1 MAYSDVD
8 RKPNLPPLLLFSSF
22 CTEKQEAGLLTRSL
36 RYFCLNLIVLV
47 SGYAACDVSNITVL
61 LSMNRRTLALLAA
74 TTLTKSAR
82 SMSMTT
88 TTISTSER
96 TFTCSD
102 GVKLV
107 VKSWSNANTDDASN
121 NTITKKILCLHG
133 WLDNAAS
140 FNRLAPLLL
149 DSSTSLSS
157 DEQQE
162 QPMEIL
168 ALDFPGHGLSGHKS
182 VDGPPQLLAEVSFCM

>member
-1 MAYSDVD
+1 M
-8 RKPNLPPLLLFSSF
+8 K
-22 CTEKQEAGLLTRSL
+22 
-36 RYFCLNLIVLV
+36 
-47 SGYAACDVSNITVL
+47 
-61 LSMNRRTLALLAA
+61 RTLALLAA

-82 SMSMTT
+82 SISMTT

-107 VKSWSNANTDDASN
+107 VKSWSNVNTGGDASH

-149 DSSTSLSS
+149 DSPSS

-162 QPMEIL
+162 QCVQPMEIL

-182 VDGPPQLLAEVSFCM
+182 VDGPPQLLAEVSFRICSGGFVMLNHFTHA

>member
-1 MAYSDVD
+1 
-8 RKPNLPPLLLFSSF
+8 
-22 CTEKQEAGLLTRSL
+22 
-36 RYFCLNLIVLV
+36 
-47 SGYAACDVSNITVL
+47 
-61 LSMNRRTLALLAA
+61 
-74 TTLTKSAR
+74 
-82 SMSMTT
+82 MTT

-107 VKSWSNANTDDASN
+107 VKSWSNANTGDDASN
-121 NTITKKILCLHG
+121 NTITKKVLCLHG

-149 DSSTSLSS
+149 DSSPSS
-157 DEQQE
+157 DEEQVQY

-182 VDGPPQLLAEVSFCM
+182 VDGPPQLLAEVSFRM

>member
-1 MAYSDVD
+1 
-8 RKPNLPPLLLFSSF
+8 
-22 CTEKQEAGLLTRSL
+22 
-36 RYFCLNLIVLV
+36 
-47 SGYAACDVSNITVL
+47 
-61 LSMNRRTLALLAA
+61 MNRRTLALLAA

-82 SMSMTT
+82 SISMTT

-107 VKSWSNANTDDASN
+107 VKSWSNAHAGDDASH
-121 NTITKKILCLHG
+121 NTITKKVLCLHG

-149 DSSTSLSS
+149 ESSPSS
-157 DEQQE
+157 SSADEQQE
-162 QPMEIL
+162 QHQPMEIL

-182 VDGPPQLLAEVSFCM
+182 VDGPPQLLAEVSFFCL